1 MFLKFENKAIAVIG
15 DIHGNFEVLHK
26 LLKNVENCVVF
37 IAGDCGFGFY
47 DSQIFKIKKM
57 IAKNF
62 KDFLE
67 KRNLYLIFIRGNHD
81 NPEYF
86 LNEDIRQDISTDRFI
101 LVPDYT
107 YVEVDNTK
115 ILCVGGAVSVDRRFR
130 KLNTDYWYG
139 EEMADIKYYAE
150 IKNIKIDVLI
160 THAVDRNAIQCNLP
174 SMPDWLRISYD
185 VDKKLA
191 LDSEREHKICAELFD
206 YYNPKI
212 WYHGH
217 YHIAHRVPIKDSI
230 IIGLNINELAEIKLN
245 SFYERENN

>member
-15 DIHGNFEVLHK
+15 DIHGTFEVLHT

-37 IAGDCGFGFY
+37 IAGDCGFGFS
-47 DSQIFKIKKM
+47 DTKVFKIKKM

-62 KDFLE
+62 DAFLE
-67 KRNLYLIFIRGNHD
+67 KRNLHLIFIRGNHD

-86 LNEDIRQDISTDRFI
+86 LNEDIRKDISNDRFI

-107 YVEVDNTK
+107 YVEVDTTK

-139 EEMADIKYYAE
+139 EEMSNVKHYAE
-150 IKNIKIDVLI
+150 IKNMKIDVLI
-160 THAVDRNAIQCNLP
+160 THAVDRDSIQCNLP
-174 SMPDWLRISYD
+174 PMPDWLKISYD

-191 LDSEREHKICAELFD
+191 LDCDREHKICLELFD
-206 YYNPKI
+206 YYNPKL

-217 YHIAHRVPIKDSI
+217 YHITHRVPIKDST
-230 IIGLNINELAEIKLN
+230 IIGLNINEIAEIKLN
-245 SFYERENN
+245 SFYEK